1 MRARPVTAFALTRY
15 AHAQPVP
22 RSPAGDPH
30 LAWAHENGLVGRER
44 INRSDEAGDFTG
56 LTRPT
61 RNLFRTARAYREW
74 ARELSETDATWE
86 AFERMRQA
94 RWNARH
100 RALHAGQRDHNV
112 EGAGRLLPCET
123 TALDSS
129 RVQPARRDSLPL
141 LDRMPALARRTPLT
155 PTLAVFETFTMEK
168 EPRQY
173 RDSSSGQM
181 RTREYNVRSWAAAPT
196 TVGAAR
202 VPRRPSEAE
211 GVQYRRLCLQN
222 ATCFNNLEAAH
233 PINFFEQRDV
243 CMNCGAERFTVTNPS
258 ICCQNGSLVLDR
270 QLPNELLSLISE
282 APGFSKQ
289 SRAGNDLF
297 RFAQMALPK
306 GTHRFPDS
314 YQHLKVTG
322 MPFAII
328 SNINERSST
337 RSFLDDPNERLDD
350 CMRYS
355 AALRPSPAALAT
367 IDAVMRRENA
377 LVPRLINWAEES
389 TRSSSLMVYGGGGGG
404 SPFPPAAIPIP
415 PRSRE
420 VARPPRHGRGC
431 AYTLRPFS
439 STAIRACC
447 APAWCVS
454 SSYNPR

>member
-1 MRARPVTAFALTRY
+1 
-15 AHAQPVP
+15 
-22 RSPAGDPH
+22 
-30 LAWAHENGLVGRER
+30 
-44 INRSDEAGDFTG
+44 
-56 LTRPT
+56 
-61 RNLFRTARAYREW
+61 
-74 ARELSETDATWE
+74 
-86 AFERMRQA
+86 MRQA
-94 RWNARH
+94 RWTARH

-129 RVQPARRDSLPL
+129 RVQPAMRDSLPL

-258 ICCQNGSLVLDR
+258 ICCQNGTLVLDR

-306 GTHRFPDS
+306 GAPIARRRRAHPDARDS
-314 YQHLKVTG
+314 
-322 MPFAII
+322 
-328 SNINERSST
+328 
-337 RSFLDDPNERLDD
+337 
-350 CMRYS
+350 
-355 AALRPSPAALAT
+355 SPASTNPQARIASPTLISTSRLRACRSPSSATSTSVAPLARFST
-367 IDAVMRRENA
+367 TRMSAWTTACATPLLCDPAPLR
-377 LVPRLINWAEES
+377 LPRL
-389 TRSSSLMVYGGGGGG
+389 T
-404 SPFPPAAIPIP
+404 P
-415 PRSRE
+415 
-420 VARPPRHGRGC
+420 
-431 AYTLRPFS
+431 
-439 STAIRACC
+439 
-447 APAWCVS
+447 
-454 SSYNPR
+454 

>member
-129 RVQPARRDSLPL
+129 RMQPARRDSLPL

-258 ICCQNGSLVLDR
+258 ICCQNGTLVLDR

-306 GTHRFPDS
+306 GAPIARRRRAHPDARDS
-314 YQHLKVTG
+314 
-322 MPFAII
+322 
-328 SNINERSST
+328 
-337 RSFLDDPNERLDD
+337 
-350 CMRYS
+350 
-355 AALRPSPAALAT
+355 SPASTNPQARIASPTLISTSRLRACRSPSSATSTSVAPLARFST
-367 IDAVMRRENA
+367 TRMSAWTTACATPLLCDPAPLR
-377 LVPRLINWAEES
+377 LPRL
-389 TRSSSLMVYGGGGGG
+389 T
-404 SPFPPAAIPIP
+404 P
-415 PRSRE
+415 
-420 VARPPRHGRGC
+420 
-431 AYTLRPFS
+431 
-439 STAIRACC
+439 
-447 APAWCVS
+447 
-454 SSYNPR
+454 